1 MPAPPPAN
9 AALFLDI
16 DGTLLDIAERPELVV
31 IPPGLP
37 ALLARLREERGGALA
52 FVSGRPL
59 ADIDFFFPGAP
70 PAAAEHGAILR
81 DAGGTIHELSPRPAA
96 FAHWL
101 AALNAAA
108 RDMPGVLIEAKKVS
122 LVIHYRQAPE
132 CGETLRALAE
142 RLIAEAGPDVALLPA
157 HMAFEL
163 RPRGSGKDS
172 AVSWFM
178 AHAPFAGRPLVFI
191 GDDVTDEPAIALA
204 NELGGMGLHVA
215 RDFAGS
221 PQAVRDWLAA
231 L

>member
-1 MPAPPPAN
+1 MTAPPPAN
-9 AALFLDI
+9 AAFFLDI
-16 DGTLLDIAERPELVV
+16 DGTLLDIAQRPELVV

-37 ALLARLREERGGALA
+37 ALLARLGKDRGGALA
-52 FVSGRPL
+52 IVSGRPL
-59 ADIDFFFPGAP
+59 ADIDFFFPGSL

-81 DAGGTIHELSPRPAA
+81 DAAGTIRELAARPAA
-96 FAHWL
+96 FPHWRDTL
-101 AALNAAA
+101 QAAALKL
-108 RDMPGVLIEAKKVS
+108 PGVLIEEKKVS
-122 LVIHYRQAPE
+122 LVIHYRQAPD
-132 CGETLRALAE
+132 CGEKLRVLAE
-142 RLIAEAGPDVALLPA
+142 GLIAEAGPDVALLKA

-178 AHAPFAGRPLVFI
+178 AHPPFAGRKPVFI